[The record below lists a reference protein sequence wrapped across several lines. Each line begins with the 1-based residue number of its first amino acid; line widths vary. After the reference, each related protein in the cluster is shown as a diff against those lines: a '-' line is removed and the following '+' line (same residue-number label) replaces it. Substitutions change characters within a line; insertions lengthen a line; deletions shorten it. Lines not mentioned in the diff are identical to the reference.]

1 MDLKTVIP
9 ILTAA
14 RPPAD
19 ENEQWLVDD
28 PRGVF
33 KSMLRERDWDKPVI
47 AAVHG
52 LCLTGGFEMVMGA
65 DLRVASDDAKFQMR
79 EATFGIMP
87 TGGSN
92 VFLPRQIPLAA
103 AKEIMILADYVPAQR
118 LYEWGFVNRVTPR
131 AQLMDEALRIA
142 HRICNNGPLAVQGIL
157 RCMRLTAEMD
167 VAPAMEKEL
176 EIGLPIFASA
186 DAREGVRAFKE
197 GRKANFKG
205 E

>member
-1 MDLKTVIP
+1 
-9 ILTAA
+9 
-14 RPPAD
+14 
-19 ENEQWLVDD
+19 
-28 PRGVF
+28 
-33 KSMLRERDWDKPVI
+33 
-47 AAVHG
+47 VHG